1 MAKPLNNL
9 EKIRKRQKVAQKSE
23 DVVKSKSEKKKRN
36 LYNWVALYR
45 ANIEIFID
53 HYLGI
58 KLFTFQKIL
67 IHLMDKYPYFMF
79 IATRG
84 IGKSWITA
92 VYACARCILYP
103 NQLVVIAAGSK
114 KQAALI
120 VTHKIGL
127 ELINA
132 SPNLKKEIKK
142 INTSAQETYVEFW
155 NGSRIDVIAA
165 TDKARGYRANLI
177 IYDEFRLIEDDVI
190 NKIIRP
196 FKNHTRSVGFRH
208 KPEYAGRQDLIE
220 MNKEVFLSSA
230 YFKSHPMFKRF
241 MSYTEDMCSG
251 DPYKAVIGLS
261 YHTPVHHGMLK
272 QEEID
277 NVKNDETTTEIDWII
292 EYEALFYGLSE
303 NAFFS
308 YEHIANNR
316 TLKKPVY
323 PTDLLDVLGVSKKD
337 RAKKTSSE
345 IRIMGYDVALMGTK
359 NGKDNNDNAVL
370 THLRCI
376 PEATSFHRQLVDIKA
391 YSGLTSTEQAKNIK
405 RYFYENEMDYIV
417 LDCRGNGMAVFD
429 ELIKVTYDDV
439 TDKEYPAWTA
449 FNDDDLKA
457 RAAKDAL
464 PLIYAFHG
472 TSEINHKMATHV
484 RDLLQRG
491 RVELLEP
498 MEKAID
504 FLNEKYGYD
513 ATDPSVRQRLS
524 KPYIET
530 EMLGIEM
537 MNLEYELKN
546 GYIRVYE
553 THSGRKDR
561 YVSFGMA
568 NYLARQL
575 EVDHYKK
582 GKKADVTKFMQV
594 HNRITRRR

>member
-251 DPYKAVIGLS
+251 DIYKAVIGLS
-261 YHTPVHHGMLK
+261 YQTPVYHGMLK

-308 YEHIANNR
+308 YEHIASNR

-370 THLRCI
+370 TNLRCI

-429 ELIKVTYDDV
+429 ELIKVTYDEV

-568 NYLARQL
+568 NFLARQL
-575 EVDHYKK
+575 EVEHYKK

-594 HNRITRRR
+594 HNRVTRRR

>member
-1 MAKPLNNL
+1 MAKELTSL
-9 EKIRKRQKVAQKSE
+9 EKLRKRQRMKNKDSE
-23 DVVKSKSEKKKRN
+23 SVKNNADKKKKN
-36 LYNWVALYR
+36 LYNWIALYR
-45 ANIEIFID
+45 ANIEIFIE

-84 IGKSWITA
+84 IGKSWLTA
-92 VYACARCILYP
+92 VYACARCVLYP

-132 SPNLKKEIKK
+132 SPNLRKEIKK

-196 FKNHTRSVGFRH
+196 FKNHTRNVGFRH

-230 YFKSHPMFKRF
+230 YFKSHPMYHRF
-241 MSYTEDMCSG
+241 MSYTEDMCNG
-251 DPYKAVIGLS
+251 DPYKAVVGLS
-261 YHTPVHHGMLK
+261 YATPIEHGMLK

-277 NVKNDETTTEIDWII
+277 TVKADETFTDIDFII

-308 YEHIANNR
+308 YEDIAKNR
-316 TLKKPVY
+316 VLQKPVY
-323 PTDLLDVLGVSKKD
+323 PTELLDLIGVNKKD
-337 RAKKTSSE
+337 RIKKSNTE

-370 THLRCI
+370 TNLRCI
-376 PEATSFHRQLVDIKA
+376 PEAKSFRRQVVDVRA

-405 RYFYENEMDYIV
+405 RYFYENEMDYLV
-417 LDCRGNGMAVFD
+417 LDCQGNGMAVYD
-429 ELIKVTYDDV
+429 ELIKVTYDDK
-439 TDKEYPAWTA
+439 TDKEYPAWSA
-449 FNDDDLKA
+449 FNDDDLKN
-457 RAAKDAL
+457 RAPRDAV
-464 PLIYAFHG
+464 PLIYGFKA
-472 TSEINHKMATHV
+472 TAKSNHEMANSL
-484 RDLLQRG
+484 RDLLQNKRI
-491 RVELLEP
+491 ELLEP

-504 FLNEKYGYD
+504 FLNDVYGYD
-513 ATDPSVRQRLS
+513 AKDVSIRQRLA
-524 KPYIET
+524 KPFVET

-537 MNLEYELKN
+537 MNLEYELKG

-553 THSGRKDR
+553 HHSARKDR
-561 YVSFGMA
+561 YVSLGMA
-568 NYLARQL
+568 NFLARQL
-575 EVDHYKK
+575 ETDHYKK
-582 GKKADVTKFMQV
+582 GKRTNASDFCKVY
-594 HNRITRRR
+594 NRMSRFR